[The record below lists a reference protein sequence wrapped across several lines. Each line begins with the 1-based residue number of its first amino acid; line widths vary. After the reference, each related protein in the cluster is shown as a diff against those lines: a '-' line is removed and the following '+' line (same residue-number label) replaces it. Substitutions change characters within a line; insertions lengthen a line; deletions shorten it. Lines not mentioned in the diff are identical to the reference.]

1 VVGEGRGA
9 AVGAAVGFGWLR
21 NVGVGAAVGFG
32 CAVVDAAVG
41 FGWAVVEATVGFG
54 WAVGGETPLAG
65 SSVAVTAGGEAG
77 AAGWQALAPTSVT
90 RANKD
95 TAQRWTGIGV
105 EEFLC

>member
-1 VVGEGRGA
+1 MVVGIVSSVVGEGRGA
-9 AVGAAVGFGWLR
+9 TLGAAVGFGWLR

-32 CAVVDAAVG
+32 CAVVEAA
-41 FGWAVVEATVGFG
+41 VGFG
-54 WAVGGETPLAG
+54 WAVGGETAVAG
-65 SSVAVTAGGEAG
+65 SSVAGTAGGEAG

>member
-1 VVGEGRGA
+1 MVVGIVGSVVGEGRGA

-32 CAVVDAAVG
+32 CAVVEAA
-41 FGWAVVEATVGFG
+41 VGFG
-54 WAVGGETPLAG
+54 WAVGGETAVAG

-90 RANKD
+90 RANTD

-105 EEFLC
+105 

>member
-1 VVGEGRGA
+1 MVVGIVGSVVGEGRGA

-32 CAVVDAAVG
+32 CAVVEAA
-41 FGWAVVEATVGFG
+41 VGFG
-54 WAVGGETPLAG
+54 WAVGGETALAG

-105 EEFLC
+105 EECLC